1 MTRRRPTWTSTLLDL
16 PLSLKKEPIVTAA
29 GDKSL
34 MQLLIISSII
44 CGTSIRPPPPL
55 PSRRA
60 FVIGGLAGFAGCS
73 AAPRPAFA
81 TLSLELRDAE
91 AALGAARDTD
101 SITAS
106 LEKLRDIVDEYDG
119 LQGPALTEE
128 LVNVMRTKRSSLQG
142 TTVWNGIPEEAYN
155 SLMRKVDPW
164 RVTELAPKFQY
175 SIYASAPAYLA
186 LIAVQQ
192 LAPKIFPVAYAGA
205 AALVLGPLVAQIII
219 G

>member
-1 MTRRRPTWTSTLLDL
+1 MVVQVRY
-16 PLSLKKEPIVTAA
+16 LKKEPIVTAA

-119 LQGPALTEE
+119 LQGPFTLE
-128 LVNVMRTKRSSLQG
+128 L
-142 TTVWNGIPEEAYN
+142 
-155 SLMRKVDPW
+155 
-164 RVTELAPKFQY
+164 
-175 SIYASAPAYLA
+175 
-186 LIAVQQ
+186 
-192 LAPKIFPVAYAGA
+192 
-205 AALVLGPLVAQIII
+205 
-219 G
+219 